1 MHGIFDCLQLHNSCC
16 KFKLKPFKVEQL
28 LMDNL
33 FFSDEHIMIRDMVRE
48 FADSE
53 IAPVARD
60 LDERGQFPNDLVNK
74 MGELG
79 LMGILIPEKYGG
91 AGLDMVAFAT
101 AIMELARAD
110 ASVAI
115 TMAAHTSL
123 GSLPIL
129 MFGTDDQKNTYLPK
143 LANGEMLGA
152 FGLTEPDAGSDAGA
166 TKTKAVRNG
175 DEYVVNGGKIFITNA
190 GEAGI
195 LSFTS
200 QVVENGENLGIAAFT
215 IPTDTPGLEIGPKE
229 KKMGWRASDTRQL
242 FFKDMCIPASSILGT
257 PGEGFKTFMKTLT
270 SGRVSIGALS
280 VGTAVGAYERALAYS
295 NERIAFG
302 KSINK
307 FQSVGFKLADMATKI
322 EASKLLVFHAAWMK
336 DQGLDITKEAAMAK
350 LFASETAMEVTTEA
364 IQVHGGYGYVR
375 EYDVERFF
383 RDAKIL
389 EIGEGT
395 SEIQRLII
403 SRAILKDIQV

>member
-1 MHGIFDCLQLHNSCC
+1 
-16 KFKLKPFKVEQL
+16 
-28 LMDNL
+28 MDNL
-33 FFSDEHIMIRDMVRE
+33 FFTDEHIMIRDMVRE

-53 IAPVARD
+53 ITPVARD
-60 LDERGQFPNDLVNK
+60 LDEQGKFPRDLVDK

-79 LMGILIPEKYGG
+79 LMGIIIPEEYGG

-101 AIMELARAD
+101 AIMELGRAD

-129 MFGTDDQKNTYLPK
+129 MYGSDEQKNTYLPK
-143 LANGEMLGA
+143 LASGEMLGA

-166 TKTKAVRNG
+166 TKTKAVRGG

-190 GEAGI
+190 GEAGV

-200 QVVENGENLGIAAFT
+200 QVIENGENLGIAAFS
-215 IPTDTPGLEIGPKE
+215 ILTDTPGLEVGPKE

-242 FFKDMCIPASSILGT
+242 FFRDMRIPVSSILGT
-257 PGEGFKTFMKTLT
+257 PGDGFKTFMKTLT

-295 NERIAFG
+295 TERSAFG
-302 KSINK
+302 KPINK
-307 FQSVGFKLADMATKI
+307 FQSIGFKLADMATKI
-322 EASKLLVFHAAWMK
+322 EASKLLVYHAAWMK

-403 SRAILKDIQV
+403 SREILKDIQV